1 MANVTLYAIS
11 MASHLPSRRIFAPV
25 IQACQ
30 GGYQQFQKNQVP
42 RLFSSQ
48 SAVKVTTHTNNDGV
62 DSDNNSNNKFTR
74 LESLRLQLNQEDS
87 SLHEFASTEP
97 IIKRKKAPPRSAK
110 ILPVSNILFCINYTR
125 NAFINGL
132 YCSPLP
138 TLTIETEMAQG
149 STGYI
154 S

>member
-1 MANVTLYAIS
+1 MYRPTPLPIHTPTASACGAKLTSMANVTLYAIS

-48 SAVKVTTHTNNDGV
+48 SAVKVTTHTSNDNI
-62 DSDNNSNNKFTR
+62 DSDNNNNYKFTR

-97 IIKRKKAPPRSAK
+97 IIRRKKAPPRSAK
-110 ILPVSNILFCINYTR
+110 ILPALERGGGDYLS
-125 NAFINGL
+125 
-132 YCSPLP
+132 
-138 TLTIETEMAQG
+138 
-149 STGYI
+149 
-154 S
+154 

>member
-1 MANVTLYAIS
+1 

-48 SAVKVTTHTNNDGV
+48 SAVKVTTHTSNDDV
-62 DSDNNSNNKFTR
+62 HSDNNNNNNNNNKFTR

-97 IIKRKKAPPRSAK
+97 IVKRKKAPPRSAK
-110 ILPVSNILFCINYTR
+110 ILPVSNILFCYCITLIMHLLMAY
-125 NAFINGL
+125 IVLL
-132 YCSPLP
+132 YPPS
-138 TLTIETEMAQG
+138 Q
-149 STGYI
+149 
-154 S
+154 

>member
-1 MANVTLYAIS
+1 MLTFYLS
-11 MASHLPSRRIFAPV
+11 TMASHLPSRRIFAPV

-48 SAVKVTTHTNNDGV
+48 SAVKVTTHTSNDGV

-110 ILPVSNILFCINYTR
+110 ILPVSNIIVF
-125 NAFINGL
+125 FIITLIMHLLMASIVLL
-132 YCSPLP
+132 YPPS
-138 TLTIETEMAQG
+138 Q
-149 STGYI
+149 
-154 S
+154 